1 MKYIK
6 LFEEIDEFH
15 WENEEDMYNI
25 IKNRFDEMLET
36 EVNKI
41 QDIRDFMQYFKEKVS
56 LLSNEEKI
64 ELEKYFKENFKN
76 IKLVQKIHLLRF
88 NFCHPISCFMS
99 AAYGV
104 CI

>member
-1 MKYIK
+1 MVMKYIK

-76 IKLVQKIHLLRF
+76 IKLKKVRNITMGRGNNDFQVA
-88 NFCHPISCFMS
+88 N
-99 AAYGV
+99 
-104 CI
+104 